1 MCPASLEGCR
11 AAEVEYRRRNPPKP
25 LAENL
30 TSFALASVTSSHVA
44 VNCQVQEI
52 TTACNTCRSRKVKCD
67 ERQPICQRCS
77 IAGRYCERTAR
88 PTRQPLPERRDRG
101 HGDAVRGPSPKWPSP
116 DNPRK
121 ALASPDIARIFH
133 HYILEI
139 APWYDLSD
147 PASSFATRLPRLAL
161 EMPLPFSA
169 IIAQAAMQIC
179 QTTVPS
185 QRPVAEFYHG
195 HCVRLLIELRND
207 CGSVESEAALAAVC
221 LLRSYEILDEEVDPN
236 RHLHG
241 AYSLASRQKLLLDNG
256 FRTLSS
262 AGFWNYLREDITY
275 SLFEEQPLK
284 MDLENIP
291 VPTQHLE
298 DHDHLNAISLV
309 LGRILN
315 AHFNDG
321 SPGRDQPVSVS
332 AMLHMLRSWQK
343 ALPRHFEPLCMDN
356 SRPSGALPS
365 VWMLGDCHAA
375 ARQYFLVS
383 IMVLCMIM
391 QLETLTEILQ
401 LVELDLPS
409 SPSREDIVETC
420 ALEVCGLAFTAKS
433 NPVLV
438 NAFGPISYC
447 ARHIRVEASRQELLR
462 CLAPCKKTVGWP
474 VQRLMDDLQSR
485 WRVSPA

>member
-1 MCPASLEGCR
+1 
-11 AAEVEYRRRNPPKP
+11 
-25 LAENL
+25 
-30 TSFALASVTSSHVA
+30 
-44 VNCQVQEI
+44 
-52 TTACNTCRSRKVKCD
+52 
-67 ERQPICQRCS
+67 
-77 IAGRYCERTAR
+77 
-88 PTRQPLPERRDRG
+88 
-101 HGDAVRGPSPKWPSP
+101 
-116 DNPRK
+116 
-121 ALASPDIARIFH
+121 
-133 HYILEI
+133 
-139 APWYDLSD
+139 
-147 PASSFATRLPRLAL
+147 
-161 EMPLPFSA
+161 MPLPFSA

-179 QTTVPS
+179 QPTAPS

-315 AHFNDG
+315 AHLNDG

-391 QLETLTEILQ
+391 PLETLTEILQ

-409 SPSREDIVETC
+409 SPSREDILETC

>member
-1 MCPASLEGCR
+1 MVSILVDLARSNAMNDSPSVSDALSPAATASEPHAQLVSLS
-11 AAEVEYRRRNPPKP
+11 PKG
-25 LAENL
+25 E
-30 TSFALASVTSSHVA
+30 TVGMETH
-44 VNCQVQEI
+44 
-52 TTACNTCRSRKVKCD
+52 
-67 ERQPICQRCS
+67 
-77 IAGRYCERTAR
+77 
-88 PTRQPLPERRDRG
+88 
-101 HGDAVRGPSPKWPSP
+101 PKWPSP

-133 HYILEI
+133 HYIIEI

-179 QTTVPS
+179 QTTAPS
-185 QRPVAEFYHG
+185 KRPVAEFYHG

-207 CGSVESEAALAAVC
+207 CGSVESETALAAVC

-343 ALPRHFEPLCMDN
+343 ALPRHFEPL
-356 SRPSGALPS
+356 S
-365 VWMLGDCHAA
+365 A

-391 QLETLTEILQ
+391 PLETLTEILQ

-409 SPSREDIVETC
+409 SPSREDILETC
-420 ALEVCGLAFTAKS
+420 ALEKRLGRNSCGVWLLARRPSGGLF
-433 NPVLV
+433 N
-438 NAFGPISYC
+438 
-447 ARHIRVEASRQELLR
+447 
-462 CLAPCKKTVGWP
+462 
-474 VQRLMDDLQSR
+474 D
-485 WRVSPA
+485 

>member
-1 MCPASLEGCR
+1 
-11 AAEVEYRRRNPPKP
+11 
-25 LAENL
+25 
-30 TSFALASVTSSHVA
+30 
-44 VNCQVQEI
+44 
-52 TTACNTCRSRKVKCD
+52 
-67 ERQPICQRCS
+67 
-77 IAGRYCERTAR
+77 
-88 PTRQPLPERRDRG
+88 
-101 HGDAVRGPSPKWPSP
+101 
-116 DNPRK
+116 
-121 ALASPDIARIFH
+121 
-133 HYILEI
+133 
-139 APWYDLSD
+139 
-147 PASSFATRLPRLAL
+147 
-161 EMPLPFSA
+161 MPLPFSA

-195 HCVRLLIELRND
+195 HCVRLLIELRDD

-221 LLRSYEILDEEVDPN
+221 LLRSYEILDEEIDPN

-291 VPTQHLE
+291 MPTLQLE

-321 SPGRDQPVSVS
+321 SPGRDQPASVS
-332 AMLHMLRSWQK
+332 AMLPVLQSWQK
-343 ALPRHFEPLCMDN
+343 ALPRHFEPL
-356 SRPSGALPS
+356 S
-365 VWMLGDCHAA
+365 A

-383 IMVLCMIM
+383 IMVLCMVM
-391 QLETLTEILQ
+391 PLETLTEILQ
-401 LVELDLPS
+401 LVETDLPS
-409 SPSREDIVETC
+409 SPSREVILETH

-438 NAFGPISYC
+438 NAFGPISYYTYAQKRLDRNSC
-447 ARHIRVEASRQELLR
+447 VAWPLARRQSGGLFN
-462 CLAPCKKTVGWP
+462 
-474 VQRLMDDLQSR
+474 D
-485 WRVSPA
+485 

>member
-1 MCPASLEGCR
+1 MQYLSISQG
-11 AAEVEYRRRNPPKP
+11 
-25 LAENL
+25 
-30 TSFALASVTSSHVA
+30 
-44 VNCQVQEI
+44 
-52 TTACNTCRSRKVKCD
+52 D

-101 HGDAVRGPSPKWPSP
+101 HGDAVTGPSPKWPSP

-121 ALASPDIARIFH
+121 ALESPDIARIFH
-133 HYILEI
+133 HYIIEI

-147 PASSFATRLPRLAL
+147 PASTFGTRLPRLAL

-179 QTTVPS
+179 QTTAPS
-185 QRPVAEFYHG
+185 QRTVAEFYHG
-195 HCVRLLIELRND
+195 HCVRLLIELRDD

-275 SLFEEQPLK
+275 SLFEEHPLK

-291 VPTQHLE
+291 MPTQHLE

-309 LGRILN
+309 LGRTLN
-315 AHFNDG
+315 AHFSDG

-332 AMLHMLRSWQK
+332 AMLHMLRSWQE
-343 ALPRHFEPLCMDN
+343 ALPRHFDPLCRDN
-356 SRPSGALPS
+356 SRPSGALPL

-391 QLETLTEILQ
+391 PLETLTEILQ
-401 LVELDLPS
+401 LVELDLPF
-409 SPSREDIVETC
+409 SPSREDILETC

-433 NPVLV
+433 QPVLV

-447 ARHIRVEASRQELLR
+447 ARHIRTEASRQELLR

>member
-1 MCPASLEGCR
+1 MNDNPSASDALSPAATASELHAQLASLF
-11 AAEVEYRRRNPPKP
+11 PKG
-25 LAENL
+25 E
-30 TSFALASVTSSHVA
+30 TVGIGT
-44 VNCQVQEI
+44 Q
-52 TTACNTCRSRKVKCD
+52 SRV
-67 ERQPICQRCS
+67 
-77 IAGRYCERTAR
+77 
-88 PTRQPLPERRDRG
+88 
-101 HGDAVRGPSPKWPSP
+101 GPGPKWPSP

-133 HYILEI
+133 HYIIEI

-195 HCVRLLIELRND
+195 HCVRLLIELRDD

-221 LLRSYEILDEEVDPN
+221 LLRSYEILDEEIDPN

-291 VPTQHLE
+291 MPTLQLE

-321 SPGRDQPVSVS
+321 SPGRDQPASVS
-332 AMLHMLRSWQK
+332 AMLPVLQSWQK
-343 ALPRHFEPLCMDN
+343 ALPRHFEPL
-356 SRPSGALPS
+356 S
-365 VWMLGDCHAA
+365 A

-383 IMVLCMIM
+383 IMVLCMVM
-391 QLETLTEILQ
+391 PLETLTEILQ
-401 LVELDLPS
+401 LVETDLPS
-409 SPSREDIVETC
+409 SPSREVILETH
-420 ALEVCGLAFTAKS
+420 ALEVPLSADEVTLTLALLTPHLCT
-433 NPVLV
+433 PVV
-438 NAFGPISYC
+438 GMTP
-447 ARHIRVEASRQELLR
+447 ASDSTQIWLGTNNDETSAQKGADGDRESDCIKQDLFEKNQATHEL
-462 CLAPCKKTVGWP
+462 C
-474 VQRLMDDLQSR
+474 QS
-485 WRVSPA
+485 VVK

>member
-1 MCPASLEGCR
+1 
-11 AAEVEYRRRNPPKP
+11 
-25 LAENL
+25 
-30 TSFALASVTSSHVA
+30 
-44 VNCQVQEI
+44 
-52 TTACNTCRSRKVKCD
+52 
-67 ERQPICQRCS
+67 
-77 IAGRYCERTAR
+77 
-88 PTRQPLPERRDRG
+88 
-101 HGDAVRGPSPKWPSP
+101 
-116 DNPRK
+116 
-121 ALASPDIARIFH
+121 
-133 HYILEI
+133 
-139 APWYDLSD
+139 
-147 PASSFATRLPRLAL
+147 
-161 EMPLPFSA
+161 MPLPFSA

-195 HCVRLLIELRND
+195 HCVRLLIELRDD

-221 LLRSYEILDEEVDPN
+221 LLRSYEILD
-236 RHLHG
+236 
-241 AYSLASRQKLLLDNG
+241 DNG

-291 VPTQHLE
+291 MPTLQLE

-321 SPGRDQPVSVS
+321 SPGRDQPASVS
-332 AMLHMLRSWQK
+332 AMLPVLQSWQK
-343 ALPRHFEPLCMDN
+343 ALPRHFEPL
-356 SRPSGALPS
+356 S
-365 VWMLGDCHAA
+365 A

-383 IMVLCMIM
+383 IMVLCMVM
-391 QLETLTEILQ
+391 PLETLTEILQ
-401 LVELDLPS
+401 LVETDLPS
-409 SPSREDIVETC
+409 SPSREVILETH

-447 ARHIRVEASRQELLR
+447 ELA
-462 CLAPCKKTVGWP
+462 LAHQGAKRKY
-474 VQRLMDDLQSR
+474 
-485 WRVSPA
+485 

>member
-1 MCPASLEGCR
+1 MAVALRALADPSCPAILVDLARSNVSRSPGASGCESR
-11 AAEVEYRRRNPPKP
+11 TADRWTQAMNDNPSVSDALSPAATASE
-25 LAENL
+25 LHAQ
-30 TSFALASVTSSHVA
+30 LASLFPTGETVGMGT
-44 VNCQVQEI
+44 Q
-52 TTACNTCRSRKVKCD
+52 SR
-67 ERQPICQRCS
+67 
-77 IAGRYCERTAR
+77 
-88 PTRQPLPERRDRG
+88 
-101 HGDAVRGPSPKWPSP
+101 
-116 DNPRK
+116 

-133 HYILEI
+133 HYIIEI

-179 QTTVPS
+179 QTTAPS
-185 QRPVAEFYHG
+185 QRTVAEFYHG
-195 HCVRLLIELRND
+195 HCVRLLIELRDD

-291 VPTQHLE
+291 MPTLQLE

-321 SPGRDQPVSVS
+321 SPGRDQPGPVS
-332 AMLHMLRSWQK
+332 AMLNVLQSWQK
-343 ALPRHFEPLCMDN
+343 ALPRHFEPL
-356 SRPSGALPS
+356 S
-365 VWMLGDCHAA
+365 A

-383 IMVLCMIM
+383 IIVLYMVMP
-391 QLETLTEILQ
+391 LETLNEILQ
-401 LVELDLPS
+401 LVEIDLPS
-409 SPSREDIVETC
+409 SPSREVILETY
-420 ALEVCGLAFTAKS
+420 ALEGMNFAANVPLSADEVTLTPALLTPHPFTPVVGMTPASDSTQIWLGTCNDEISPQKGAHGDRES
-433 NPVLV
+433 NCINQDLFEK
-438 NAFGPISYC
+438 NQAT
-447 ARHIRVEASRQELLR
+447 HEL
-462 CLAPCKKTVGWP
+462 C
-474 VQRLMDDLQSR
+474 QS
-485 WRVSPA
+485 VVK